1 MDLIVEL
8 NEQTHQTTIL
18 VTHDP
23 KVAARCHRTI
33 HMADGV
39 IVREDDQATMQAAA
53 AVAGAQ

>member
-1 MDLIVEL
+1 VA
-8 NEQTHQTTIL
+8 EQQTCVI

-39 IVREDDQATMQAAA
+39 IVREDSQAEMAAIA
-53 AVAGAQ
+53 AGH